1 MHDGLSRKQRG
12 LRLKPN
18 PAILIVLKPQSVIA
32 PPVLIGRLAWPSGKA
47 PDAASCDKASGVAR

>member
-18 PAILIVLKPQSVIA
+18 PAIIIVLEPLSVIA
-32 PPVLIGRLAWPSGKA
+32 PPGPDRALGMAIRQG

>member
-18 PAILIVLKPQSVIA
+18 PAVLIVLKPQSVIA
-32 PPVLIGRLAWPSGKA
+32 PPVLIERLAWPAGKG